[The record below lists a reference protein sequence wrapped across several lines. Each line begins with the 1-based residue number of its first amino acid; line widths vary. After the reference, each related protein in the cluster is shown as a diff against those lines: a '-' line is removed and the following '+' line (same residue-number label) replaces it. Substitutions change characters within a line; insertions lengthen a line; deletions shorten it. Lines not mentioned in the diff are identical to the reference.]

1 MNHPR
6 GAIGQRILYALIL
19 VAGVAAVA
27 IAFRIGI
34 GTTAQPGPGLFPG
47 VAGVIIIAAAALQV
61 RGLWNSAAT
70 ATEFRLD
77 RHALQT
83 IAALLAVMAL
93 WILAIPYAGYVV
105 VTFVAVLASARLFG
119 LTGWRQPLML
129 AVFTAL
135 TVYAFF
141 DWLLFLD
148 LPRGIFAAGE

>member
-1 MNHPR
+1 MSHPP

-19 VAGVAAVA
+19 IAGIVAVA

-47 VAGVIIIAAAALQV
+47 LAGLIIIAAAASQA
-61 RGLWNSAAT
+61 RMLWKSGAT
-70 ATEFRLD
+70 AAQFRLD
-77 RHALQT
+77 RHTLPT
-83 IAALLAVMAL
+83 IAALLGVMAA
-93 WILAIPYAGYVV
+93 WVLAIQYAGYVL
-105 VTFVAVLASARLFG
+105 VTFVAVLASAQLFG
-119 LTGWRQPLML
+119 LSGWRQPLLL

-135 TVYAFF
+135 TVYALF

>member
-1 MNHPR
+1 MSHPP
-6 GAIGQRILYALIL
+6 GATGQRILYALIL
-19 VAGVAAVA
+19 IAGIVAVA

-47 VAGVIIIAAAALQV
+47 LAGLIIIAAVAWQARMLWQSGAVAA
-61 RGLWNSAAT
+61 
-70 ATEFRLD
+70 EFRLN
-77 RHALQT
+77 RNALQT

-105 VTFVAVLASARLFG
+105 VTFVAVLTSARLFG
-119 LTGWRQPLML
+119 LSGWRQPLML

-135 TVYAFF
+135 TVYALF

-148 LPRGIFAAGE
+148 LPRGIFAADE

>member
-1 MNHPR
+1 MTHPP

-70 ATEFRLD
+70 AAEFRLA

-93 WILAIPYAGYVV
+93 WVLVIPYAGYVV

-135 TVYAFF
+135 TVYALF

-148 LPRGIFAAGE
+148 LPRGIFSAGE